1 MACDDPRMVEYGNGV
16 SGVAGQVTGGTGG
29 GGRSVDMGASASQF
43 INDSVHTIST
53 LPPAALLGL
62 VVVVFLGLIFLKRAF

>member
-1 MACDDPRMVEYGNGV
+1 MVEYGNGV
-16 SGVAGQVTGGTGG
+16 SGVAGQVTGGSGG

-43 INDSVHTIST
+43 LTDAAHTLST

-62 VVVVFLGLIFLKRAF
+62 VVVIFLGLLFLKRAF

>member
-1 MACDDPRMVEYGNGV
+1 MVEYGNGV
-16 SGVAGQVTGGTGG
+16 SGVAGQVTGGSGG

-43 INDSVHTIST
+43 LSDTAHTLST

-62 VVVVFLGLIFLKRAF
+62 VVIVFLGLVFLRRAF